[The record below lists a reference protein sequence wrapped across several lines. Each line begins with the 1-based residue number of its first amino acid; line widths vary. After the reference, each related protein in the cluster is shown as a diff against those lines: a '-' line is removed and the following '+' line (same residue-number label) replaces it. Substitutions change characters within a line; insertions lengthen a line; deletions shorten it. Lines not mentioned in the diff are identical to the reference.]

1 MFSIE
6 RWQEVF
12 ETISKNKLRTFLT
25 GVSVASGI
33 FILVILLGVGKGMQN
48 GVEEQFEQDA
58 TNRISIYTGVTKV
71 EYKGMNPGRRIQL
84 KNDDYQFIDENFGE
98 NLEYQ
103 SSVYRIWGSLASY
116 KNNSGNYRIE
126 GVYPD
131 NQFLENASII
141 QGRFIN
147 QNDLKNKEKHIA
159 IGRKVR
165 DDLFKDEDPVGKLVE
180 ISNLKFKVVGV
191 YTDPGGEREETRLF
205 LPITTAQSVFGGGNN
220 ISYLA
225 FTLPKEDDYE
235 VALKKSNAFVNE
247 VSTNLKAK
255 HTVAPNDDS
264 AISINNSLENAKQF
278 YDLNNIIR
286 LFFWGVGVM
295 TLLAGIVGVSNIM
308 LIIVKE
314 RTKEIGIRKAI
325 GAQPMSIVG
334 MVLHESIFVTTI
346 SGFFGLIF
354 ALFLLEFVGP
364 FIESEFITNPS
375 VDFNVA
381 ISTVILLVIS
391 GAVAGFFPAWR
402 GARIKPIDALRDE

>member
-12 ETISKNKLRTFLT
+12 ETINKNKLRTILT
-25 GVSVASGI
+25 GISVASGI

-48 GVEEQFEQDA
+48 GVEEQFERDA
-58 TNRISIYTGVTKV
+58 TNRVSIYTGVTKV

-84 KNDDYQFIDENFGE
+84 KNDDYQFIDDNFGDD
-98 NLEYQ
+98 LEYQ

-147 QNDLKNKEKHIA
+147 YNDLKNNEKHIA

-165 DDLFKDEDPVGKLVE
+165 DDLFKDEDPIGKLVE

-191 YTDPGGEREETRLF
+191 YTDPGGEREESRLF
-205 LPITTAQSVFGGGNN
+205 LPISTAQTVFGGGNR

-225 FTLPKEDDYE
+225 FTLPKEDDYN
-235 VALKKSNAFVNE
+235 VALEKSNAFVNE

-255 HTVAPNDDS
+255 HTVAPIDDS

-286 LFFWGVGVM
+286 LFFWVVGVM

-325 GAQPMSIVG
+325 GAEPMSIVG

-354 ALFLLEFVGP
+354 ALFLLEFLGP

>member
-12 ETISKNKLRTFLT
+12 ETINKNKLRTILT
-25 GVSVASGI
+25 GISVASGI

-58 TNRISIYTGVTKV
+58 TNRVSIYTGVTKV

-84 KNDDYQFIDENFGE
+84 KNDDYQFIDDNFGDD
-98 NLEYQ
+98 LEYQ
-103 SSVYRIWGSLASY
+103 SSVYRIWGSLANY
-116 KNNSGNYRIE
+116 KNNSGSYRIE

-147 QNDLKNKEKHIA
+147 YNDLKNNEKHIA

-165 DDLFKDEDPVGKLVE
+165 DDLFKDEDPIGKLIE

-205 LPITTAQSVFGGGNN
+205 LPVSTAQSVFGGGNN

-225 FTLPKEDDYE
+225 FTLPKEDNYE
-235 VALKKSNAFVNE
+235 VALEKSNAFVSE

-255 HTVAPNDDS
+255 HTVAPIDDS

-286 LFFWGVGVM
+286 LFFWVVGVM

-325 GAQPMSIVG
+325 GAEPMSIVG

-354 ALFLLEFVGP
+354 ALFLLEFLGP

-381 ISTVILLVIS
+381 ISTVILLIVS

>member
-12 ETISKNKLRTFLT
+12 ETIGKNKLRTILT

-48 GVEEQFEQDA
+48 GVEEQFERDA
-58 TNRISIYTGVTKV
+58 TNRVSIYTGVTKV

-84 KNDDYQFIDENFGE
+84 KNDDYQFIDDNFSE
-98 NLEYQ
+98 DLEYK
-103 SSVYRIWGSLASY
+103 SSVYRIWSNLASY
-116 KNNSGNYRIE
+116 KNNSGSYRIE

-147 QNDLKNKEKHIA
+147 QNDLKNNEKHIA

-165 DDLFKDEDPVGKLVE
+165 DDLFKEEDPIGKLIE

-191 YTDPGGEREETRLF
+191 YTDPGGEREESRLF
-205 LPITTAQSVFGGGNN
+205 LPISTAQSVFGGGNK

-225 FTLPKEDDYE
+225 FTLPKEDDYNL
-235 VALKKSNAFVNE
+235 ALEKSNAFISE

-255 HTVAPNDDS
+255 HTVAPIDDS

-286 LFFWGVGVM
+286 LFFWVVGVM

-354 ALFLLEFVGP
+354 ALFLLELVGP
-364 FIESEFITNPS
+364 FIESEFISNPS

-381 ISTVILLVIS
+381 ISTVILLIIS